1 MSSGFS
7 VSGRPPSAS
16 SYSRPVD
23 RNSVM
28 LKTAMIAFE
37 KWGLNKTQKG
47 ALLNLPP
54 ESVDQS
60 ASTRLQSRVA
70 RDPAMR
76 AALIVG
82 IHNELQ
88 RVFSAAKADSW
99 VTEAN
104 TNPIFAGKTPLETML
119 AKGTEGMNAVRAHLE
134 KMKAGG

>member
-7 VSGRPPSAS
+7 VSGRPASGSA
-16 SYSRPVD
+16 YTRPID

-54 ESVDQS
+54 ESLDQS
-60 ASTRLQSRVA
+60 ASSRLQARAA

-88 RVFSAAKADSW
+88 RVFRETEANSW
-99 VTEAN
+99 VTQAN
-104 TNPIFAGKTPLETML
+104 TNQLFAGKTPLETML
-119 AKGTEGMNAVRAHLE
+119 GKGIEGMTAIKEHLG
-134 KMKAGG
+134 KMKGSS

>member
-7 VSGRPPSAS
+7 VSGRPSSSSA
-16 SYSRPVD
+16 YARPVD

-37 KWGLNKTQKG
+37 KWGLTKTQKG

-54 ESVDQS
+54 ESLDQS
-60 ASTRLQSRVA
+60 AANRLQARVT

-88 RVFSAAKADSW
+88 RVFSGAKADSW

-104 TNPIFAGKTPLETML
+104 SNPVFAGKTPLETML
-119 AKGTEGMNAVRAHLE
+119 ARGAEGMTAVREHLE
-134 KMKAGG
+134 KLKAAV